1 MKSKFSKAIVAAT
14 FLTSIQTVAN
24 AQYQPY
30 YPTYQQ
36 IVKRYQDNY
45 LLDSI
50 TKNKVLN
57 SNINVHWNPNDNSY
71 CWYAKEIQP
80 QVFEY
85 IIVDTKNG
93 KKTKAFDME
102 KLLHTISDD
111 TIITSKDISQVFI
124 NKKEN
129 TIKFVWN
136 KQQYSYLS
144 NSNKI
149 TLLGKAP
156 QENPVNPYGKTDF
169 KDRWSR
175 WGSFATDTISPD
187 KKWSATIRNGNI
199 FILNNLTKAEKQYT
213 TNGTDSNFYGSLAW
227 SPDSKTLIT
236 YHVRPVIDS
245 NVYFVLSS
253 VPGTTRGVLK
263 SHRYK
268 QPGEPFTT
276 YEMFVIKPQ
285 EENITKVKTDII
297 DFFDAPEIH
306 WAKDNQYF
314 SYERVDR
321 GHQRFRIIGVNTNN
335 GDTTNIVDE
344 KTKTFI
350 YENRLISY
358 YLPESKEIIH
368 SSEKDGWQ
376 HLYLL
381 NTATKKEQLITKGN
395 WIVRDVDSVD
405 TQKREIWFSASGL
418 YPTEDPYNIHFC
430 RIKFDGTGLLDLTP
444 ENGNHKVRFSPD
456 KKYLIDRYSRVNV
469 APITIL
475 KSVNNGKDVIAL
487 EKADTSFL
495 INTGVSLIEPFVA
508 KGRDGQTDIYGV
520 MCKPTHM
527 DPNTKYPVI
536 ENIYAG
542 PQDAFVPK
550 DYLPY
555 SEMQSIAEL
564 GFIVVQIDGMGTANR
579 SKAFH
584 DVCWHNIQDA
594 GFPDRIVWIKA
605 LAEKYPFVDTSRVG
619 LYGTSAGGQDAMGG
633 LLSHPEFYK
642 AAVAACGCHDNRIDK
657 QWWNEQW
664 MGYPVGPWYA
674 EQSNITNAHK
684 LKGALML
691 IVGDADENV
700 PPETTYRVADALIH
714 AGKSFDFLPIPG
726 SNHTDG
732 GPYGRARKKDFF
744 VKNLLKVTP
753 PDRNGNDDF
762 PLPKTGIR

>member
-1 MKSKFSKAIVAAT
+1 MNKTIIKGLLSAT
-14 FLTSIQTVAN
+14 MLAGVAN
-24 AQYQPY
+24 SHAQYQPY

-36 IVKRYQDNY
+36 IAKRYQDNY

-50 TKNKVLN
+50 TQNKVLN
-57 SNINVHWNPNDNSY
+57 SNINVHWNPKDNSY
-71 CWYAKEIQP
+71 CWYAKEIAP
-80 QVFEY
+80 QVYDYY
-85 IIVDTKNG
+85 IVNTQSG
-93 KKTKAFDME
+93 KKTKAFDMD
-102 KLLHTISDD
+102 KLLQSLSKNAIAK
-111 TIITSKDISQVFI
+111 SKDVSQVVMTKKIDTVWFVY
-124 NKKEN
+124 NKKQYQYYPN
-129 TIKFVWN
+129 TNTV
-136 KQQYSYLS
+136 
-144 NSNKI
+144 I
-149 TLLGKAP
+149 TLGDAP
-156 QENPVNPYGKTDF
+156 QQDLFNSYRKPAF
-169 KDRWSR
+169 ASRWNR

-187 KKWSATIRNGNI
+187 KKWTATIKNGNI
-199 FILNNLTKAEKQYT
+199 YLIDNLTKKEKQYT
-213 TNGTDSNFYGSLAW
+213 SDGTDHNYYGSFAW
-227 SPDSKTLIT
+227 SPDSKSLIA
-236 YHVRPVIDS
+236 YHIKPVIDS

-263 SHRYK
+263 SHPYK
-268 QPGEPFTT
+268 QPGDPFTT
-276 YEMFVIKPQ
+276 YEMFVIQPQ
-285 EENITKVKTDII
+285 NEKITKVNTDIL

-306 WAKDNQYF
+306 WEKDNQFF

-321 GHQRFRIIGVNTNN
+321 GHQRFRIIRVNTIS
-335 GDTTNIVDE
+335 GDTTDLLDE

-358 YLPESKEIIH
+358 YLPETKEIIH

-381 NTATKKEQLITKGN
+381 NTATQKEQLITKGD

-405 TQKREIWFSASGL
+405 EKKREIWFSASGL

-430 RIKFDGTGLLDLTP
+430 RIRFDGSGFMDLTP
-444 ENGNHKVRFSPD
+444 ENGNHKVNFSLD
-456 KKYLIDRYSRVNV
+456 KKYLVDRFSHVNV
-469 APITIL
+469 APVIKL
-475 KSVNNGKDVIAL
+475 KSAISGKEITTL
-487 EKADTSFL
+487 EVADTSAL
-495 INTGVSLIEPFVA
+495 TKTGVSLIEPFVA
-508 KGRDGQTDIYGV
+508 KGRDGKTAIYGV
-520 MCKPTHM
+520 MCRPSHM
-527 DPNTKYPVI
+527 DANTKYPVI

-594 GFPDRIVWIKA
+594 GFPDRILWIKA
-605 LAEKYPFVDTSRVG
+605 LAEKYPFVDTARVG

-642 AAVAACGCHDNRIDK
+642 VAVAACGCHDNRIDK

-664 MGYPVGPWYA
+664 MGYPIGPWYA
-674 EQSNITNAHK
+674 EQSNVTNAHK

-744 VKNLLKVTP
+744 VKNLLKVLP
-753 PDRNGNDDF
+753 PDRNSNNDF

>member
-1 MKSKFSKAIVAAT
+1 MKSKLSKAIVAAT
-14 FLTSIQTVAN
+14 LLTSIPTLTN

-80 QVFEY
+80 QIFEY

-93 KKTKAFDME
+93 KKIKAFDMD
-102 KLLHTISDD
+102 KLLHSIPSD

-124 NKKEN
+124 NKKDDN
-129 TIKFVWN
+129 ILFVWN
-136 KQQYSYLS
+136 KQQYSYLP
-144 NSNKI
+144 NFNKI

-156 QENPVNPYGKTDF
+156 LEKPVNPYGKTDF

-199 FILNNLTKAEKQYT
+199 FILNNLTKTEKQYT
-213 TNGTDSNFYGSLAW
+213 TNGTDANFYGSLAW

-263 SHRYK
+263 SNPYK
-268 QPGEPFTT
+268 QPGDPFTT

-285 EENITKVKTDII
+285 EEKITKVKTDII

-306 WAKDNQYF
+306 WEKDNQYF

-321 GHQRFRIIGVNTNN
+321 GHQRFRIVGVNTNS

-358 YLPESKEIIH
+358 YLPESKEIIR

-376 HLYLL
+376 HLYLV

-469 APITIL
+469 APISKL
-475 KSVNNGKDVIAL
+475 KSVITGKNFTTL
-487 EKADTSFL
+487 EIADTSAL
-495 INTGVSLIEPFVA
+495 VTIGTSLIEPFVA
-508 KGRDGQTDIYGV
+508 KGRDGKTDIYGV
-520 MCKPTHM
+520 ICKPSHM

-579 SKAFH
+579 SKTFH

-594 GFPDRIVWIKA
+594 GFPDRILWIKA
-605 LAEKYPFVDTSRVG
+605 LAEKYPFVDTARVG

-674 EQSNITNAHK
+674 EQSNVTNAHK

-753 PDRNGNDDF
+753 PDRNDNDDF